1 MKRKSGTS
9 GYKTIA
15 AIVAGFAVA
24 FVLLG
29 GISAGYSP
37 ISILL
42 LAVVGV
48 LFGAVAAPEIEPGL
62 FRYPV
67 LWQVSFTVM
76 GCIMVAALLGLSFEG
91 YGLAAMVGIIAGYLG
106 PYWIR
111 QVRLP

>member
-1 MKRKSGTS
+1 MKRNSGSS

-15 AIVAGFAVA
+15 AIVAGFAAA

-29 GISAGYSP
+29 GISVGYSP

-42 LAVVGV
+42 LAAVGV

-62 FRYPV
+62 FRHPI
-67 LWQVSFTVM
+67 LWQVSFTVL
-76 GCIMVAALLGLSFEG
+76 GCILVAALLGAAFEG
-91 YGLAAMVGIIAGYLG
+91 YALAAIVGIVAGYLG